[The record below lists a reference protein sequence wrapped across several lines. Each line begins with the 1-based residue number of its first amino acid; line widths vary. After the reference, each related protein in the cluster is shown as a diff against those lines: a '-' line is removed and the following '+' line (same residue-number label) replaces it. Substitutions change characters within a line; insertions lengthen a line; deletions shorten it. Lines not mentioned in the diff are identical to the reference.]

1 MLSQGTVT
9 RRILFVA
16 FFLLLVPTIHADW
29 RPAAK
34 LTASDARGNDSLG
47 NAVALDGDTLVAGAP
62 DRSEVGFASGAVYVY
77 ERDAEGS
84 WIEGKVLPADLGPG
98 DSYGQSVGLTADTL
112 AVSSHNDA
120 PGGSLYVFYR
130 DPLDPLQWNEIAKLK
145 DPEGDQD
152 NFGLGPKLDRTGQIL
167 AVPDQY
173 DDGLAYDAGAVH
185 IFERDAGG
193 PDAWGWTAKLTAPD
207 PHSSDGFGIGAID
220 GDCLVAE
227 ATRYNGN
234 GVDRG
239 TAYVF
244 ERDTEGAWKFTAQL
258 FPSDPE
264 DYDRFGY
271 PITLDGDVLAIAAPD
286 KDTDAG
292 QNAGVV
298 YIFERDGG
306 GSWSEV
312 AVVTAPDLSYGLR
325 FGSALALNG
334 TTLVVG
340 LYLDDDLGPGAG
352 AAYVF
357 ERNAGGPGHW
367 GLVDKLRAPDGER
380 LESFGYDVAVSGR
393 RIAVGARGD
402 DHIAED
408 AGSAYVFDWTAPV
421 LSLTGSCAGPM
432 GVSLTGATRK
442 GLVALAGAQA
452 EGSFGVPGG
461 QCPGLVLDLEQ
472 PRLLTTAVARA
483 NGSLTFTRD
492 IPPGACGTFLQAV
505 DTVTCTTSNTLA
517 IPED

>member
-1 MLSQGTVT
+1 MQGQTSVT
-9 RRILFVA
+9 SRAFFAA
-16 FFLLLVPTIHADW
+16 FFLLVAPAANADW

-112 AVSSHNDA
+112 AVSRTMTPPADRCTSSTA
-120 PGGSLYVFYR
+120 ILWIRFS
-130 DPLDPLQWNEIAKLK
+130 WNEIAKLK

-152 NFGLGPKLDRTGQIL
+152 NFGLGPKLDRTGQML

-173 DDGLAYDAGAVH
+173 DDELAYDAGAVH

-271 PITLDGDVLAIAAPD
+271 PISLDGDILAVATMT
-286 KDTDAG
+286 KAG
-292 QNAGVV
+292 QDVGVIYV
-298 YIFERDGG
+298 FERDGEG
-306 GSWSEV
+306 VWAQV
-312 AVVTAPDLSYGLR
+312 ARLTVPDGETGYS
-325 FGSALALNG
+325 FGNALALEG

-340 LYLDDDLGPGAG
+340 DYLDRDLGPGAG
-352 AAYVF
+352 AVYVF
-357 ERNAGGPGHW
+357 ERNAGGPGRW
-367 GLVDKLRAPDGER
+367 GLVDKLKAPDGER
-380 LESFGYDVAVSGR
+380 LESFGYDVAVSGK
-393 RIAVGARGD
+393 RIAVGARND
-402 DHIAED
+402 DHIAVD
-408 AGSAYVFDWTAPV
+408 AGSVYVFDWTAPV
-421 LSLTGSCAGPM
+421 LSLTGSCPGP
-432 GVSLTGATRK
+432 VELSLSGATRK
-442 GLVALAGAQA
+442 GLVSLAGAQA
-452 EGSFGVPGG
+452 EGSFSIPGG
-461 QCPGLVLDLEQ
+461 QCSGLVLALDH
-472 PRLLTTAVARA
+472 PRVLKKAVAGG
-483 NGSLTFTRD
+483 NGSLSFTHD
-492 IPPGACGTFLQAV
+492 VPPGACGTFLQVV
-505 DTVTCTTSNTLA
+505 DTVTCTTSNVLA